1 MQDKKQ
7 IIGLIL
13 SVVLSVGLVFAGV
26 NAATT
31 IGNDVSVGGAL
42 AVGSTIASVG
52 NLSVGSKATTTAAS
66 GNFATLGTITSTG
79 DLYVGAK
86 ATTTAASGNFATQGT
101 ITSARAT
108 DIGWAVASSTN
119 AACNTTCTSACVFGW
134 DETDAV
140 ITNCTEATADVCVCA
155 GAN

>member
-31 IGNDVSVGGAL
+31 IGNDVSVGGTL
-42 AVGSTIASVG
+42 AVGGTVASVG

-86 ATTTAASGNFATQGT
+86 ATTTAASGNFVTQGT
-101 ITSARAT
+101 ITSARGT
-108 DIGWAVASSTN
+108 DVGWVAASSTN

-134 DETDAV
+134 DEGDAV

-155 GAN
+155 GAQ